1 MTCLSEQIKNEW
13 DNIAKPIDGMGEFET
28 ILTRIGEMQGRTDF
42 SIEKKAVL
50 VFCADNG
57 IVKEGVTQSPS
68 EVTLRVMKNM
78 LCGKSSVAVMAK
90 KTGADLH
97 VVDVGVDCEKDE
109 ELAVKN
115 AETLFADE
123 TADDMLRKKDFCATF
138 FHNCK
143 IRRGSRDFIEEPAMT
158 EEECNRAMQCGTDLV
173 GTLAKEG
180 IQIIALGEMGIGN
193 TTSSSAVSAAIT
205 GVSPEILTGRGAGLS
220 DEGLIKKREV
230 ISKALAQYELIGKDA
245 KTILQH
251 VGGYDIAALAG
262 AVIGGMKYHVPIV
275 LDGAITMTA
284 ALAASE
290 IEPECLTCCI
300 LSHKG
305 KEPAVTV
312 LEDELIKRGINGSSV
327 IHASMALGE
336 GTGAVMMLSLLDLA
350 MEVYHNA
357 ARFEDLSME
366 QYERFN

>member
-109 ELAVKN
+109 VLAVKN

-123 TADDMLRKKDFCATF
+123 TADDTLRKKDFCATF

-143 IRRGSRDFIEEPAMT
+143 IRRGSRDFIEEPAT
-158 EEECNRAMQCGTDLV
+158 V
-173 GTLAKEG
+173 
-180 IQIIALGEMGIGN
+180 
-193 TTSSSAVSAAIT
+193 
-205 GVSPEILTGRGAGLS
+205 RGWRS
-220 DEGLIKKREV
+220 
-230 ISKALAQYELIGKDA
+230 
-245 KTILQH
+245 
-251 VGGYDIAALAG
+251 
-262 AVIGGMKYHVPIV
+262 
-275 LDGAITMTA
+275 
-284 ALAASE
+284 
-290 IEPECLTCCI
+290 
-300 LSHKG
+300 
-305 KEPAVTV
+305 
-312 LEDELIKRGINGSSV
+312 
-327 IHASMALGE
+327 
-336 GTGAVMMLSLLDLA
+336 
-350 MEVYHNA
+350 
-357 ARFEDLSME
+357 
-366 QYERFN
+366 

>member
-1 MTCLSEQIKNEW
+1 M
-13 DNIAKPIDGMGEFET
+13 
-28 ILTRIGEMQGRTDF
+28 
-42 SIEKKAVL
+42 
-50 VFCADNG
+50 
-57 IVKEGVTQSPS
+57 
-68 EVTLRVMKNM
+68 
-78 LCGKSSVAVMAK
+78 AVMAK

-109 ELAVKN
+109 VLAVKN

-123 TADDMLRKKDFCATF
+123 TADDTLRKKDFCATF

-275 LDGAITMTA
+275 LDGVITMTA

-290 IEPECLTCCI
+290 IEPECLTYCI

-305 KEPAVTV
+305 KEPAVAV
-312 LEDELIKRGINGSSV
+312 LEEELLKRGVTGSSV